1 VTLRSALW
9 RASWW
14 VVGRPGLLV
23 PAGLALLLV
32 LATGP
37 VLAEGH
43 GMRVLRGAGVLLACA
58 LVTAVDDPSGE
69 VAAASPFPRAVRTA
83 VRVLVGAAVLT
94 TAWAVAAA
102 VVQWRAPDVPV
113 LGLGLESLALAAL
126 GLAVATGL
134 RAWRDQHAP
143 SHVALVA
150 VVATAFLSGVL
161 PRWYALQQEQTWGP
175 PWQAAQIRWL
185 ALLLVGGGLVTL
197 ALRDPLAR
205 GRRDGGG
212 FPASGAGDPPASRGR
227 VERPVAAASRPD

>member
-1 VTLRSALW
+1 MTTLRALG

-14 VVGRPGLLV
+14 VVRRPALLV

-32 LATGP
+32 VATTS
-37 VLAEGH
+37 VLDQGY

-69 VAAASPFPRAVRTA
+69 VAAASPFPRSVRT
-83 VRVLVGAAVLT
+83 VGRVLAGATVVAT
-94 TAWAVAAA
+94 CWVAAA
-102 VVQWRAPDVPV
+102 VLVRVQAPDVPV
-113 LGLGLESLALAAL
+113 PALGVEGLALAGL

-150 VVATAFLSGVL
+150 VVAIAFLTSTL

-175 PWQAAQIRWL
+175 PWEAAQLRWL
-185 ALLLVGGGLVTL
+185 AVLLVGGGLVTL
-197 ALRDPLAR
+197 ALRDPMAR
-205 GRRDGGG
+205 GRRTQED
-212 FPASGAGDPPASRGR
+212 FRPVAPAILLRRAARA
-227 VERPVAAASRPD
+227 ERPVAAASRPD